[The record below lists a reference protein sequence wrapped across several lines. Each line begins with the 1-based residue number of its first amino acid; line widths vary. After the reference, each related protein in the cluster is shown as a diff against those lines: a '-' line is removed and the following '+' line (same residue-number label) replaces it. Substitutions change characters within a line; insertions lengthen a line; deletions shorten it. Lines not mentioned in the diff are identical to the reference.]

1 MRFFATLLLGYL
13 VISPQATAATID
25 FEEFTT
31 STPGPIVSQDFR
43 FDGFQL
49 SATSINI
56 TGGTIALVDTDGPI
70 SMAHVAGELFSL
82 SAMDLGL
89 RTYDQTFSPTGSN
102 FASIVVT
109 GFLDG
114 GGVVQSSFDV
124 DSWQVSNANFSG
136 WDNLTHVDIEFADY
150 DGCHSCGLQYFVHSV
165 DNIDVSVIPVPAAAW
180 LFGSGLGLL
189 GWIRRRKIV

>member
-1 MRFFATLLLGYL
+1 MRFFATLILLGCL
-13 VISPQATAATID
+13 VIPAQATAVTID

-31 STPGPIVSQDFR
+31 STAGPIVSQDFR

-56 TGGTIALVDTDGPI
+56 TGSTFALVDTDGPI
-70 SMAHVAGELFSL
+70 SMEHVGGELFSL

-89 RTYDQTFSPTGSN
+89 STYDQTFSPTGSN
-102 FASIVVT
+102 FASIAVT

-124 DSWQVSNANFSG
+124 NSWQVSNANFSG
-136 WDNLTHVDIEFADY
+136 WDNLTRVDIEFTDY
-150 DGCHSCGLQYFVHSV
+150 DGCHSCGLQYFFHSV
-165 DNIDVSVIPVPAAAW
+165 DNIGVSVIPIPAAVW

-189 GWIRRRKIV
+189 GWFRNKA